1 MRPERQTFAPPLV
14 WPPSHPRLA
23 ALPQAAQQS
32 VSTLDVEDLSN
43 DYCDDFVCNSSP
55 AVENTIRAFAKD
67 LQRCNGT
74 WTRSLLARTV
84 EYKVCPGLQPCKSVD
99 GNLLVARVQWSF
111 GKWL

>member
-84 EYKVCPGLQPCKSVD
+84 EYKVCLGWQPCMSAEYH
-99 GNLLVARVQWSF
+99 LLAGAHSNS
-111 GKWL
+111 GKCL